1 MNTSQKSIPQSTLEI
16 LAKSFVREMLNYGFG
31 PLDYLRF
38 VNLLLDLS
46 FDTEQTD
53 LKVGDMRIA
62 A

>member
-1 MNTSQKSIPQSTLEI
+1 MNTSQKSIPQATLEI
-16 LAKSFVREMLNYGFG
+16 IAKSFTKKMQNYGFG

-46 FDTEQTD
+46 FDTKQTD
-53 LKVGDMRIA
+53 LKVGDLRIA

>member
-1 MNTSQKSIPQSTLEI
+1 MDASQNSIPRATIEIIAQSF
-16 LAKSFVREMLNYGFG
+16 AKEMLNYGFG

-53 LKVGDMRIA
+53 LKVGDLRIA

>member
-1 MNTSQKSIPQSTLEI
+1 MNTSQKSVPQATLEI
-16 LAKSFVREMLNYGFG
+16 IAKSFVKEMLNYGFS

-46 FDTEQTD
+46 FNTDQTD
-53 LKVGDMRIA
+53 LKVGKMRIA

>member
-1 MNTSQKSIPQSTLEI
+1 MNTSQKSIPQATLETF
-16 LAKSFVREMLNYGFG
+16 AKSFFKQTITYGFKR
-31 PLDYLRF
+31 LDYVRF

-53 LKVGDMRIA
+53 LKIGEMRIA